1 MIPALLL
8 FLLMAMPAQAQR
20 SGCGM
25 GLGLEALRAAERPL
39 REGMSAGSISAGR
52 TLGGTAADRLAD
64 AAAQLEGCG
73 CRQVAGHLRDAA
85 GLAEEVRAEA
95 SLDRLRR
102 VLDRA
107 DFSAGLAR
115 ERLDRRGCS

>member
-1 MIPALLL
+1 MILALLL
-8 FLLMAMPAQAQR
+8 LLMAAPAQAQF

-39 REGMSAGSISAGR
+39 REGMTADSLSAGR
-52 TLGGTAADRLAD
+52 RLGGAAADRLTE
-64 AAAQLEGCG
+64 AATQLEGCG
-73 CRQVAGHLRDAA
+73 CRQAAGHLRDAA
-85 GLAEEVRAEA
+85 GLAEEVRAGS
-95 SLDRLRR
+95 SLERLRR

-107 DFSAGLAR
+107 AFSAGLAR

>member
-1 MIPALLL
+1 MIPA
-8 FLLMAMPAQAQR
+8 FLLILLVAMPAQAQR

-25 GLGLEALRAAERPL
+25 GLGLEALRVAERPL
-39 REGMSAGSISAGR
+39 RDGLAAGSLSAGR
-52 TLGGTAADRLAD
+52 MLGGAAADRLAE

-73 CRQVAGHLRDAA
+73 CRQVAAHLRDAA

-95 SLDRLRR
+95 SLERLRR

-107 DFSAGLAR
+107 AFSAGLAR
-115 ERLDRRGCS
+115 ERLDRHGCS

>member
-1 MIPALLL
+1 MIPAVLV
-8 FLLMAMPAQAQR
+8 FLVLAMPVQAQR

-25 GLGLEALRAAERPL
+25 GAGLEALRAAERPL
-39 REGMSAGSISAGR
+39 REGMGAGSLSAGR
-52 TLGGTAADRLAD
+52 DLGGVAADRLTE
-64 AAAQLEGCG
+64 AAVRLEGCG
-73 CRQVAGHLRDAA
+73 CRQVAEHLREAA

-95 SLDRLRR
+95 SLERLRR

-107 DFSAGLAR
+107 AFSAGLAR